1 MAGSKERVRV
11 GAREL
16 TVTNLDK
23 VLYPATGT
31 TKADVLAYYAAVAP
45 VLIPAAFNRPATRKR
60 WVNGVGTAEE
70 PGQVFFQKNLDQ
82 SAPGW
87 VPRAAITHKTST
99 NYYPLVNDPA
109 TLTWMAQ
116 IASLEIHVTQ
126 WRVDSHGNALPP
138 DRLVLDLD
146 PGQGAGLAE
155 CAEVA
160 RLAKAILEDVGLDP
174 VPVTSGSKGIHLY
187 AGLDGTQTSD
197 QISDF
202 AHELAR
208 ALEADHPDLAVSDMK
223 KSLRAGKVLVDWSQN
238 NAAKTTIV
246 PYSLRG
252 RLTPTVAAPRTWR
265 ELASASL
272 KQLGYEEVMRRV
284 KDGKD
289 PFAVVSGRSG
299 PPGAMHPGAGSS
311 GAHSPGHGRPGHD
324 GAGHDGAGRHGGPEA
339 GGTAGGSG
347 ARKSGVGTSD
357 AEKSG
362 VGKSGVGT
370 SGAEKS
376 RVGNSDGG
384 THHSGGHG
392 DPRLEKYRSLRDQ
405 AETPEPFTAEM
416 HLSAKAAGKGPGG
429 GKGKSAAGGKAGSGQ
444 KTAIQAANQ
453 GAKEIFVIQEHHA
466 SRLHYDFRLEHEGVL
481 VSWALP
487 KGVPESGAK
496 NHLAVQT
503 EDHPM
508 DYADFEG
515 TIPKGQYGAGEVTI
529 WDKGVYELEKW
540 VNGKEVIATLTG
552 REGGGLGGTRR
563 FALIHTGQDQGEQS
577 QWLIH
582 LMDKPS
588 GIRSKRSVS
597 PAAQAAAKALP
608 SRTESAQTAAR
619 DAPPARSTIT
629 EDPAP
634 MLATAGTT
642 ADLPGS
648 EWLFELKWDGI
659 RALVVAEGQKIR
671 LLSRNG
677 NDMSASYPELTDRDC
692 WPPQD
697 FIADGEIIAVGPRG
711 KPDFGLLQGRMK
723 LTKPGDVKKA
733 RASIPVR
740 LMLFD
745 LLADG
750 GEDLRRRPLEER
762 RERLADFYRPSDCPV
777 RLSETLDER
786 VEHILESARELGLE
800 GVMAKRTDSRYVS
813 GHRSRSW
820 IKLKIEQTQE
830 VVVGGWRP
838 GRGERSD
845 TVGALLLGVPAG
857 EKLRYVGRVGSGFST
872 RELKELRQTM
882 GGLARKTSPFE
893 EVPALDAAGARWVT
907 PDLVGEV
914 TFGEWTGSGKLRHP
928 VWRGWRLDKR
938 PEDVIAEPAGR

>member
-1 MAGSKERVRV
+1 MAGGKERVRV
-11 GAREL
+11 GGRGL
-16 TVTNLDK
+16 TLTNLDK

-45 VLIPAAFNRPATRKR
+45 ALIPAAANRPATRKR
-60 WVNGVGTAEE
+60 WVHGVGTAEE
-70 PGQVFFQKNLDQ
+70 PGQMFFQKNLDH
-82 SAPGW
+82 STPGW

-109 TLTWMAQ
+109 TLTWLAQ
-116 IASLEIHVTQ
+116 IASLEIHVPQ

-138 DRLVLDLD
+138 DRIVLDLD
-146 PGQGAGLAE
+146 PGEGAGLPE
-155 CAEVA
+155 CVQVA
-160 RLAKAILEDVGLDP
+160 LLARDILKDVGLDP

-223 KSLRAGKVLVDWSQN
+223 KALRTGKVLVDWSQN

-265 ELASASL
+265 ELSSASL
-272 KQLGYEEVMRRV
+272 RQLDYEEVMRRV
-284 KDGKD
+284 GAGKD
-289 PFAVVSGRSG
+289 PFAIIDE
-299 PPGAMHPGAGSS
+299 SS
-311 GAHSPGHGRPGHD
+311 GATHTVPSSADHSHGDHLPGHVGTGHHS
-324 GAGHDGAGRHGGPEA
+324 ATPAA
-339 GGTAGGSG
+339 GTADGG
-347 ARKSGVGTSD
+347 AR
-357 AEKSG
+357 
-362 VGKSGVGT
+362 
-370 SGAEKS
+370 
-376 RVGNSDGG
+376 R
-384 THHSGGHG
+384 SGGHE
-392 DPRLEKYRSLRDQ
+392 DPRLDKYRSLRDQ
-405 AETPEPFTAEM
+405 GETPEPFTAEK
-416 HLSAKAAGKGPGG
+416 HHSAKGSGDRVLEDAQA
-429 GKGKSAAGGKAGSGQ
+429 SAAENAGNQ
-444 KTAIQAANQ
+444 DAN
-453 GAKEIFVIQEHHA
+453 EIFVIQEHHA

-487 KGVPESGAK
+487 KGVPDTGAK

-515 TIPKGQYGAGEVTI
+515 TIPKGQYGAGTVSL
-529 WDKGVYELEKW
+529 WDRGVYELEKW

-552 REGGGLGGTRR
+552 QEGGGLGGTRR
-563 FALIHTGQDQGEQS
+563 FALIHTGQGQSEQS

-582 LMDKPS
+582 LMDKGS
-588 GIRSKRSVS
+588 GIRTKR
-597 PAAQAAAKALP
+597 AASTAA
-608 SRTESAQTAAR
+608 TESAPAKAAPGEDTAAE
-619 DAPPARSTIT
+619 AASTNGPPTKAASRRNSII
-629 EDPAP
+629 EDPVP

-642 ADLPGS
+642 ADLHGS
-648 EWLFELKWDGI
+648 EWHFELKWDGI
-659 RALVVAEGQKIR
+659 RALVVADSEKIR
-671 LLSRNG
+671 LISRNG

-711 KPDFGLLQGRMK
+711 RPDFGLLQGRMK

-733 RASIPVR
+733 RAAIPVR

-750 GEDLRRRPLEER
+750 GEDLRRLPLEER
-762 RERLADFYRPSDCPV
+762 RDRLADFYRPSEFPV
-777 RLSETLDER
+777 ELSETLDER

-800 GVMAKRTDSRYVS
+800 GVMAKRADSRYVS
-813 GHRSRSW
+813 GQRSRSW

-845 TVGALLLGVPAG
+845 TVGSLLLGIPDG
-857 EKLRYVGRVGSGFST
+857 KKLRYVGRVGSGFSS

-882 GGLARKTSPFE
+882 DGLTRKTSPFE
-893 EVPALDAAGARWVT
+893 EVPALDAADARWVT
-907 PDLVGEV
+907 PGLVGEV

-928 VWRGWRLDKR
+928 VWRGWRLDKK
-938 PEDVIAEPAGR
+938 PEDVVAESAGS